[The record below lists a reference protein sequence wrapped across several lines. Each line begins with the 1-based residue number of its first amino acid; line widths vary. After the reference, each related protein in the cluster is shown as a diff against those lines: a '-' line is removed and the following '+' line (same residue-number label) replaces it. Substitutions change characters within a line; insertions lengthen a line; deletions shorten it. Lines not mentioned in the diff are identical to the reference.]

1 MFRRILLLGI
11 AMGLLA
17 TSATASNLVLN
28 GGFTTDD
35 FTGWSNNDEW
45 WDVSPFPGDPGTPPS
60 DTTLAAS
67 TGCVGA
73 SCNDPSDGAF
83 ISQSLATVAAQIY
96 TLTFL
101 YDAGGAESE
110 GSLATELDVL
120 WNGSLVTGGQIID
133 AASNTWA
140 EYTFTGLIASGSS
153 TVLEFTGRQDP
164 ADIYLTD
171 ISVTAADSTAPEPA
185 SLTLIG
191 GGLLGMGTIGTMLR
205 RRRQA

>member
-1 MFRRILLLGI
+1 MVRNILLFGI
-11 AMGLLA
+11 AVALLA
-17 TSATASNLVLN
+17 TSASASSLVLN
-28 GGFTTDD
+28 GGFTTGD
-35 FTGWSNNDEW
+35 FTNWNNQAWGVDT
-45 WDVSPFPGDPGTPPS
+45 FPADPGTPPS
-60 DTTLAAS
+60 GTTFAAQ

-73 SCNDPSDGAF
+73 ACNDPVNGAF
-83 ISQSLATVAAQIY
+83 ISQTLATVASQAY
-96 TLTFL
+96 TLTFF
-101 YDAGGAESE
+101 YDAGGA
-110 GSLATELDVL
+110 GNPDDFITELDVL

-191 GGLLGMGTIGTMLR
+191 GGLLGMGTIGTMRR